1 MRNGLNRESDKDL
14 ESGMGLQG
22 HTKMWGG
29 SQDGGTQ
36 VFQSQDKHLVLT
48 LVEMLILPF
57 IFALFYASSH
67 IFEPSFN

>member
-1 MRNGLNRESDKDL
+1 MRNRLNRESDKDL

-48 LVEMLILPF
+48 LVEMLYFTLYFCPF
-57 IFALFYASSH
+57 LCFKSH
-67 IFEPSFN
+67 L